1 MYGQNTDPGKG
12 WERLM
17 ISLLNQIICSP
28 GQGNLRTTSWL
39 YGSLEKVKITEIDRF
54 NQVKVMHGRAMD
66 GGGRDCYF

>member
-1 MYGQNTDPGKG
+1 
-12 WERLM
+12 M

-66 GGGRDCYF
+66 GEEETVTSESVLRA